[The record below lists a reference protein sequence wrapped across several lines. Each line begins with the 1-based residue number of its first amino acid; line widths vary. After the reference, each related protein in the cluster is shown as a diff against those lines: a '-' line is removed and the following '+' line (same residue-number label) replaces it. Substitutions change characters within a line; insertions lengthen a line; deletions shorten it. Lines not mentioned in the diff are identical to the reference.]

1 MLKNLLAAVVTL
13 SFLATP
19 NMVSAQEKTILQVG
33 LGDPIDSE
41 MGAIG
46 TRFKEVVEARSG
58 GRVEVQLF
66 PSGQLGDETE
76 MIQNVRAGN
85 LDIAVVGIANTVPF
99 VKKLGIL
106 TMPYIFDDLYDVVRA
121 TTGPAHDLLNGYAV
135 NEGGFRILGW
145 TYTDYR
151 YLSNSRKPIRNLND
165 IRGMKFRVPQ
175 SAVLL
180 ASYKAWG
187 ANPIPLSWAETFT
200 ALQQGVV
207 DGQCYGY
214 ITFLAC
220 RFNEVQKYVTEV
232 HYTYQLQPM
241 ILSQRA
247 YKKMSPQLRK
257 LVVDAG
263 RDAQE
268 YCLAF
273 QLTEG
278 VKARQRGIESGVLV
292 SQLEAEE
299 DWKRAAVSKVWPE
312 MEAFV
317 GGKDA
322 INAFLS
328 AIGKRPWK

>member
-1 MLKNLLAAVVTL
+1 MLKNLLAAVMTL
-13 SFLATP
+13 SFLAAP
-19 NMVSAQEKTILQVG
+19 DLVSAQEKTILQVG

-46 TRFKEVVEARSG
+46 ARFKEVVEARSG

-151 YLSNSRKPIRNLND
+151 YISNSRKPIRNLND

-187 ANPIPLSWAETFT
+187 ANPIPLSWAETFA

-278 VKARQRGIESGVLV
+278 VKARQRVIESGVLV
-292 SQLEAEE
+292 SQLEDEE

>member
-241 ILSQRA
+241 LLSQRA

-278 VKARQRGIESGVLV
+278 VKARQRVIESGVLV
-292 SQLEAEE
+292 SQLEDEE

>member
-1 MLKNLLAAVVTL
+1 MLKSLLAAVVTL
-13 SFLATP
+13 ALLTCPFPAR
-19 NMVSAQEKTILQVG
+19 AYEKTILKVG
-33 LGDPIDSE
+33 MGDPIDSE
-41 MGAIG
+41 MGANG
-46 TRFKEVVEARSG
+46 TRFKEVVEDRSEG
-58 GRVEVQLF
+58 KVEVQLF

-106 TMPYIFDDLYDVVRA
+106 TMPYLFDDMYDVVRA
-121 TTGPAHDLLNGYAV
+121 TTGPAHDLLNGYAIR
-135 NEGGFRILGW
+135 EGGFRILGW

-151 YLSNSRKPIRNLND
+151 YISNSRKPIKNLND
-165 IRGMKFRVPQ
+165 IKGLKFRVPQ
-175 SAVLL
+175 SAILL
-180 ASYKAWG
+180 ACYKAWG
-187 ANPIPLSWAETFT
+187 ANPVPISWAETFT
-200 ALQQGVV
+200 ALQQGLV

-220 RFNEVQKYVTEV
+220 KFNEVQKYSTEV

-247 YKKMSPQLRK
+247 FRKMSPEMQTLIT
-257 LVVDAG
+257 DAG

-273 QLTEG
+273 QLVEG
-278 VKARQRGIESGVLV
+278 VRARQRLIESGVQID
-292 SQLEAEE
+292 QLEDEA
-299 DWKRAAVSKVWPE
+299 DWRSAAISQVWPE
-312 MEAFV
+312 METFV
-317 GGKDA
+317 GGRAA

-328 AIGKRPWK
+328 AIGKKPWK

>member
-1 MLKNLLAAVVTL
+1 MLKNLLAAVVTIA
-13 SFLATP
+13 FLATP
-19 NMVSAQEKTILQVG
+19 NIASAQEKTILQVG

-46 TRFKEVVEARSG
+46 TRFREIVEARSG

-121 TTGPAHDLLNGYAV
+121 TTGPAHDMLNGYAV

-278 VKARQRGIESGVLV
+278 VKARQRVIESGVLV
-292 SQLEAEE
+292 SQLEDEE

>member
-1 MLKNLLAAVVTL
+1 MLKSLLAAVVTL
-13 SFLATP
+13 ALLTCPFPAR
-19 NMVSAQEKTILQVG
+19 AYEKTILKVG
-33 LGDPIDSE
+33 MGDPIDSE

-46 TRFKEVVEARSG
+46 TRFKEVVEARSEG
-58 GRVEVQLF
+58 KVEVQLF

-106 TMPYIFDDLYDVVRA
+106 TMPYLFDDMYDVVRA
-121 TTGPAHDLLNGYAV
+121 TTGPAHDLLNGYAIR
-135 NEGGFRILGW
+135 EGGFRILGW

-151 YLSNSRKPIRNLND
+151 YISNSRKPIKNLND
-165 IRGMKFRVPQ
+165 IKGLKFRVPQ
-175 SAVLL
+175 SAILL
-180 ASYKAWG
+180 ACYKAWG
-187 ANPIPLSWAETFT
+187 ANPVPISWAETFT
-200 ALQQGVV
+200 ALQQGLV

-220 RFNEVQKYVTEV
+220 KFNEVQKYITEV

-247 YKKMSPQLRK
+247 FRKMSPEMQTLIT
-257 LVVDAG
+257 DAG

-273 QLTEG
+273 QLVEG
-278 VKARQRGIESGVLV
+278 V
-292 SQLEAEE
+292 
-299 DWKRAAVSKVWPE
+299 RAK
-312 MEAFV
+312 
-317 GGKDA
+317 
-322 INAFLS
+322 
-328 AIGKRPWK
+328 IGRASCRERV